1 MSYPVLRVARD
12 YARVEVRKGRGAARW
27 RDMEQVFSGPA
38 DAGTEWKGGEG
49 EKLAARHCLWP
60 SDPDSTLSQP
70 YQVSGVSGLGT
81 GEPETLTFPSGLA
94 RLFSLPKANRDEN
107 AASEI
112 VPMLHEDPRSGNCY
126 KIKLTAALLGLPLET
141 RQYDI
146 LRGETRTPEFLGSVN
161 SHGRIPVL
169 QVGDWFLPESNAAC
183 WYLAAG
189 SLLVPEDRFEQ
200 AETLRWMFFEQYSH
214 EPNIATLRFW
224 LQFVGEGNLSPQQAS
239 QILPKRIAGTD
250 ALARMDEHLDGR
262 EWFVGNR
269 LTLADIVLYAY
280 THVAEAGSFP
290 LRDYRHVC
298 AWLDRVAGVPKFVTM
313 G

>member
-1 MSYPVLRVARD
+1 M
-12 YARVEVRKGRGAARW
+12 
-27 RDMEQVFSGPA
+27 
-38 DAGTEWKGGEG
+38 
-49 EKLAARHCLWP
+49 
-60 SDPDSTLSQP
+60 
-70 YQVSGVSGLGT
+70 
-81 GEPETLTFPSGLA
+81 
-94 RLFSLPKANRDEN
+94 
-107 AASEI
+107 
-112 VPMLHEDPRSGNCY
+112 VPILHEDLRSGNCY

-146 LRGETRTPEFLGSVN
+146 MQGETRTPEFLGSVN

-189 SLLVPEDRFEQ
+189 SLLVPQDRFAQ

-224 LQFVGEGNLSPQQAS
+224 LQFVGEASLTPQQVS

-262 EWFVGNR
+262 EWFVGSGP
-269 LTLADIVLYAY
+269 TLADIVLYAY
-280 THVAEAGSFP
+280 THVAEAGGFP
-290 LRDYRHVC
+290 LHDYRHVC
-298 AWLDRVAGVPKFVTM
+298 AWLDRVACVPKFVTM